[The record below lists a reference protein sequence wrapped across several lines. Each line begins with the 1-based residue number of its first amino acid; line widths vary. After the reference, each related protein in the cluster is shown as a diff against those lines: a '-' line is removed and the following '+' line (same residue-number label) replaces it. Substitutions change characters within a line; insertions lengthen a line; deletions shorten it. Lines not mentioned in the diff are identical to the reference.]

1 VLDLIRANAKA
12 IAVPITALIVW
23 GCAQLAENAGIT
35 VAVDNDKVTGAVATL
50 IVAVSVWA
58 TRNAPK
64 P

>member
-1 VLDLIRANAKA
+1 MLDLIRANAKA